1 MRNISVKV
9 LLAILVIVGISSI
22 IILSAA
28 SIVSNSWLSSDQKR
42 LISVAL
48 PLQSAN
54 RGIAI
59 ATSNFIK
66 RQRGVLS
73 AKSIDDLEPY
83 EERGGLEKAF
93 NLERRR
99 LEQYGNNL
107 QRGPEV
113 LTKIDEVYNNFLL
126 ADQKLFDNTK
136 SILTINEQLANQLR
150 ILDAK
155 IVVVNVI
162 TETITGK
169 ISLSLKRSKRKI
181 RKMADKPE
189 ESKEFHNILMKV
201 TLGRQPEIQQ
211 ANSNIQAGVTGLAT
225 ISRQMVL
232 ESNIDM
238 LRSIKSNQ
246 INQSIQRTLNAINS
260 LKENLEQTPELLKLA
275 EELNIHINDLTSLL
289 IEGDRSMYTLKMQ
302 SLKQEKELATVHKV
316 MDEAIFSISEN
327 IENLSR
333 LVIDMRDTAIG
344 KSLEVIKTSRFTVII
359 VFISTLVLFILIGTS
374 IFRSIYY
381 SQEKL
386 KKEINERK
394 NAEIALLSAKKE
406 AEEAVRITEGLT
418 GLNKTMENV
427 QNITTLSNNIVC
439 YIARFLKISLVAFFI
454 FNREN
459 LFQRVASYGYPQNKD
474 LPDYFKVGEGFV
486 GQVAKDM
493 KPIMIE
499 EIPEHIRVV
508 LGFGEAPPKVVF
520 VYPLIYNDQT
530 IGVLEL
536 GSLNDFT
543 ESQIGWIEQ
552 AENSISAALR
562 TIIDLNEIK
571 HNEEM
576 LREGEEK
583 LKAAK
588 QQAESATEAKSN
600 FLANMSH
607 EIRTPM
613 NVIIGY
619 SEMLTE
625 DAKDEGH
632 DDMVPDLK
640 KINAAGKHL
649 LSLIN
654 DVLDLSK
661 IEAGRMDLYLED
673 FDLTEMIEECGTTI
687 APLVE
692 KKNNRLELRLA
703 DNLGS
708 MHADLTKVRQAL
720 FNLLSNAAKFTEKGT
735 ITIEGTHN
743 FRDGQDWINIA
754 VHDTGVGI
762 PGEKIDLVFKEF
774 AQADESTTRNY
785 GGTGLGLPLS
795 RRFCRMM
802 GGDII
807 VKSVKGKGSTF
818 IIELPAMV
826 KDKPQ
831 EVEAVINGDVDKTA
845 SITKSINGIIET
857 LFW

>member
-54 RGIAI
+54 IGIAI

-83 EERGGLEKAF
+83 KERGGLEKAF
-93 NLERRR
+93 NQERRR

-107 QRGPEV
+107 QRGTEV
-113 LTKIDEVYNNFLL
+113 LTKIDEAYNNFLL
-126 ADQKLFDNTK
+126 ADQRLFNNTK

-155 IVVVNVI
+155 IVDVNVI

-225 ISRQMVL
+225 ISRQMML

-260 LKENLEQTPELLKLA
+260 LKEYLEQTPELLKLA
-275 EELNIHINDLTSLL
+275 EELNIHITDLTSLL
-289 IEGDRSMYTLKMQ
+289 IEGDRSMYTLRMQ

-406 AEEAVRITEGLT
+406 AEEAVRLT
-418 GLNKTMENV
+418 MGLNEKLKGEISERKNAETALLSAKKEAEEVTRLKAALYDLSEIMHGGQEIYEMADNV
-427 QNITTLSNNIVC
+427 SKFM
-439 YIARFLKISLVAFFI
+439 AEFLKLPLVGFFVKDSDGI
-454 FNREN
+454 
-459 LFQRVASYGYPQNKD
+459 LSRVADFGYYKKESLSD
-474 LPDYFKVGEGFV
+474 KFEFGSGMI
-486 GQVAKDM
+486 GQVAKEG
-493 KPIMIE
+493 KPITLRN
-499 EIPEHIRVV
+499 IPEHAKVSF
-508 LGFGEAPPKVVF
+508 GFGQASPEEILLI
-520 VYPLIYNDQT
+520 PLIYNDQT
-530 IGVLEL
+530 VGVLEL
-536 GSLNDFT
+536 GSFKSFS
-543 ESQIGWIEQ
+543 ESHLGWLEE
-552 AENSISAALR
+552 AVRSISVVLSSN
-562 TIIDLNEIK
+562 L
-571 HNEEM
+571 
-576 LREGEEK
+576 
-583 LKAAK
+583 
-588 QQAESATEAKSN
+588 SN
-600 FLANMSH
+600 F
-607 EIRTPM
+607 
-613 NVIIGY
+613 G
-619 SEMLTE
+619 
-625 DAKDEGH
+625 
-632 DDMVPDLK
+632 
-640 KINAAGKHL
+640 
-649 LSLIN
+649 
-654 DVLDLSK
+654 SK
-661 IEAGRMDLYLED
+661 
-673 FDLTEMIEECGTTI
+673 T
-687 APLVE
+687 
-692 KKNNRLELRLA
+692 
-703 DNLGS
+703 
-708 MHADLTKVRQAL
+708 
-720 FNLLSNAAKFTEKGT
+720 
-735 ITIEGTHN
+735 
-743 FRDGQDWINIA
+743 
-754 VHDTGVGI
+754 
-762 PGEKIDLVFKEF
+762 
-774 AQADESTTRNY
+774 
-785 GGTGLGLPLS
+785 
-795 RRFCRMM
+795 
-802 GGDII
+802 
-807 VKSVKGKGSTF
+807 
-818 IIELPAMV
+818 
-826 KDKPQ
+826 
-831 EVEAVINGDVDKTA
+831 
-845 SITKSINGIIET
+845 
-857 LFW
+857 

>member
-1 MRNISVKV
+1 MKNISVKV

-83 EERGGLEKAF
+83 KERGGLEKAF
-93 NLERRR
+93 NQERRR

-107 QRGPEV
+107 QRGTEV
-113 LTKIDEVYNNFLL
+113 LTKIDEAYNNFLL
-126 ADQKLFDNTK
+126 ADQRLFNNTK

-155 IVVVNVI
+155 IVDVNVI

-225 ISRQMVL
+225 ISRQMML

-275 EELNIHINDLTSLL
+275 EELNIHITDLTSLL
-289 IEGDRSMYTLKMQ
+289 IEGDRSMYTLRMQ

-406 AEEAVRITEGLT
+406 AEEAVRLTMGLNEKLKGEISERKNAETALLSAKKEAEEVTRLKAALYDLSDMMQGGQDITEIGNKVTRHLAEFLKLPLAGFFVKNSRGAFDRVADFGYYRKEGLT
-418 GLNKTMENV
+418 DTFEFGSGIIGQAAADGKL
-427 QNITTLSNNIVC
+427 IT
-439 YIARFLKISLVAFFI
+439 LK
-454 FNREN
+454 
-459 LFQRVASYGYPQNKD
+459 D
-474 LPDYFKVGEGFV
+474 
-486 GQVAKDM
+486 
-493 KPIMIE
+493 
-499 EIPEHIRVV
+499 IPEYARCAF
-508 LGFGEAPPKVVF
+508 GFGEVAPNVIYIF
-520 VYPLIYNDQT
+520 PLIYDKQA
-530 IGVLEL
+530 IGILEL
-536 GSLNDFT
+536 GSFKDFSET
-543 ESQIGWIEQ
+543 QIDWIEQ
-552 AENSISAALR
+552 AAKSITQALQSVILVSELRGLVHIDWNESYDVGVKEMNEQHKKLFSFINVLSDVVGIENRKHTIGKVIDELVNYTVTHFAA
-562 TIIDLNEIK
+562 
-571 HNEEM
+571 
-576 LREGEEK
+576 EEK
-583 LKAAK
+583 L
-588 QQAESATEAKSN
+588 
-600 FLANMSH
+600 
-607 EIRTPM
+607 
-613 NVIIGY
+613 
-619 SEMLTE
+619 MLENDYPEYEYHKET
-625 DAKDEGH
+625 H
-632 DDMVPDLK
+632 DK
-640 KINAAGKHL
+640 
-649 LSLIN
+649 
-654 DVLDLSK
+654 LDLR
-661 IEAGRMDLYLED
+661 G
-673 FDLTEMIEECGTTI
+673 
-687 APLVE
+687 
-692 KKNNRLELRLA
+692 
-703 DNLGS
+703 
-708 MHADLTKVRQAL
+708 
-720 FNLLSNAAKFTEKGT
+720 
-735 ITIEGTHN
+735 
-743 FRDGQDWINIA
+743 
-754 VHDTGVGI
+754 
-762 PGEKIDLVFKEF
+762 
-774 AQADESTTRNY
+774 
-785 GGTGLGLPLS
+785 
-795 RRFCRMM
+795 
-802 GGDII
+802 
-807 VKSVKGKGSTF
+807 
-818 IIELPAMV
+818 
-826 KDKPQ
+826 
-831 EVEAVINGDVDKTA
+831 
-845 SITKSINGIIET
+845 
-857 LFW
+857 